1 MHFCEM
7 ERIARNRIRNKVFMA
22 TLLDF
27 FSATAA
33 CRAADNFFT
42 LQISEWNYIIC
53 KLLTIVVV
61 IITIILGSCSA
72 EYG

>member
-1 MHFCEM
+1 M

-42 LQISEWNYIIC
+42 LQISE
-53 KLLTIVVV
+53 
-61 IITIILGSCSA
+61 
-72 EYG
+72 